1 MKLTPTLSCNIA
13 ALIAGI
19 AVILVLPA
27 VMDLYSLIN
36 ATIYVS
42 LALFAL
48 SMALIWG
55 HAGILCFGQSMFFG
69 LGAYGYAVAGI
80 NFGDST
86 WAVFIAV
93 ATPMIFAL
101 ILGYFVFYGRL
112 SDIYFG
118 VITLTVTLIFF
129 KLANST
135 SGDVWHI
142 GKARLGGFNGMP
154 DTPPLNMPFNPSA
167 PLSPDMVFVVAVCA
181 LVAGYML
188 CKWLTGSTFGRAVA
202 GVRENEARAELLG
215 YDSRRIKLYMFA
227 IGAGLAGLAGCLFAN
242 SVFVSPT
249 VFSLSNSAQVLIWVV
264 VGGVGT
270 FVGPI
275 LACLILQALTAYLGT
290 LGWIDPNIVLGGVL
304 ILFVLLLPKGLL
316 PALLE
321 RLPTTRPRASAST
334 VVSRP

>member
-1 MKLTPTLSCNIA
+1 MKMSSTLACNVPAFLAGLA
-13 ALIAGI
+13 ALL
-19 AVILVLPA
+19 ILPK

-55 HAGILCFGQSMFFG
+55 HGGILCFGQSMFFG

-86 WAVFIAV
+86 WAVLIAIAV
-93 ATPMIFAL
+93 PVIVAL
-101 ILGYFVFYGRL
+101 MLGYFVFYGRL

-118 VITLTVTLIFF
+118 VITLTVTLILF

-135 SGDVWHI
+135 SGDEWHI

-154 DTPPLNMPFNPSA
+154 DTLPLNMPFDPA
-167 PLSPDMVFVVAVCA
+167 TPLSPDVVFMVAVGA
-181 LVAGYML
+181 LTAGYMF
-188 CKWLTGSTFGRAVA
+188 CRWLIGSNFGRAVA

-242 SVFVSPT
+242 SVFVSPS
-249 VFSLSNSAQVLIWVV
+249 VFSLTNSAQVLIWVV

-270 FVGPI
+270 LMGPI
-275 LACLILQALTAYLGT
+275 IACLFLQALTTYLGT
-290 LGWIDPNIVLGGVL
+290 VGWVDPNIVLGSVL
-304 ILFVLLLPKGLL
+304 IFFVLLLPRGLL
-316 PALLE
+316 PTLLE
-321 RLPTTRPRASAST
+321 RLPATFAKGPT
-334 VVSRP
+334 VREVRES

>member
-1 MKLTPTLSCNIA
+1 MKLTSTTSCNIA
-13 ALIAGI
+13 ALITGM
-19 AVILVLPA
+19 VVLLVLPA

-86 WAVFIAV
+86 WAVPIAI
-93 ATPMIFAL
+93 ATPMLFAL

-118 VITLTVTLIFF
+118 VITLTVTLILF

-135 SGDVWHI
+135 SGDAWHI

-154 DTPPLNMPFNPSA
+154 DTPPLNMPFNPA
-167 PLSPDMVFVVAVCA
+167 VPLSPDVVFMVAVCA

-188 CKWLTGSTFGRAVA
+188 CKWLVGSRFGRAVA

-270 FVGPI
+270 LLGPI
-275 LACLILQALTAYLGT
+275 LACLILQGLTAYLGT
-290 LGWIDPNIVLGGVL
+290 LGWIDPNIVLGSVL

-316 PALLE
+316 PTLLE
-321 RLPTTRPRASAST
+321 RLPVIRARTPSAT
-334 VVSRP
+334 VVSRS

>member
-1 MKLTPTLSCNIA
+1 MKLSSTFVCNLSA
-13 ALIAGI
+13 FIAGI
-19 AVILVLPA
+19 AVLLILPA
-27 VMDLYSLIN
+27 MLELYSLIN

-55 HAGILCFGQSMFFG
+55 HGGILCFGQSMFFG

-86 WAVFIAV
+86 WAVLMAIAV
-93 ATPMIFAL
+93 PMIFAL
-101 ILGYFVFYGRL
+101 LLGYFVFYGRL

-118 VITLTVTLIFF
+118 VITLTVTLILF
-129 KLANST
+129 KLSNST
-135 SGDVWHI
+135 SGDAWHI

-154 DTPPLNMPFNPSA
+154 DTPPLNMPFDPATPLA
-167 PLSPDMVFVVAVCA
+167 PDAVFMVAVCA

-188 CKWLTGSTFGRAVA
+188 CKWLMGSTFGRAVA
-202 GVRENEARAELLG
+202 GVRENEVRAELLG
-215 YDSRRIKLYMFA
+215 YDSRRIKLAMFA
-227 IGAGLAGLAGCLFAN
+227 VGAGLAGLAGCLFAN
-242 SVFVSPT
+242 SVFVSPA

-270 FVGPI
+270 LMGPI

-290 LGWIDPNIVLGGVL
+290 TGWVDPNIALGGVL

-316 PALLE
+316 PTLIE
-321 RLPTTRPRASAST
+321 RLAGLRARLST
-334 VVSRP
+334 SNEVKPS

>member
-1 MKLTPTLSCNIA
+1 ML
-13 ALIAGI
+13 
-19 AVILVLPA
+19 LVLPK

-55 HAGILCFGQSMFFG
+55 HGGILCFGQSMFFG
-69 LGAYGYAVAGI
+69 LGAYAYAVAGI

-86 WAVFIAV
+86 WAVLIAIV
-93 ATPMIFAL
+93 VPMIFAV

-118 VITLTVTLIFF
+118 VITLTVTLILF

-135 SGDVWHI
+135 SGDSWHI

-154 DTPPLNMPFNPSA
+154 DTPPLNMPFDPA
-167 PLSPDMVFVVAVCA
+167 TPLSPGAVFMVAVTL
-181 LVAGYML
+181 LVVGYIL
-188 CKWLTGSTFGRAVA
+188 CKWLTGSKFGRVVA

-215 YDSRRIKLYMFA
+215 YDSRRIKLYMFS
-227 IGAGLAGLAGCLFAN
+227 IGAGLAGIAGCLFAN
-242 SVFVSPT
+242 SVFVSPS

-270 FVGPI
+270 LFGPI
-275 LACLILQALTAYLGT
+275 LACLILQVLTAYLGT
-290 LGWIDPNIVLGGVL
+290 LGWVDPNIVLGSVL
-304 ILFVLLLPKGLL
+304 ILFVLLMPKGLL
-316 PALLE
+316 PSILD
-321 RLPTTRPRASAST
+321 RLPAFRSSTSATS
-334 VVSRP
+334 VVNES